1 MRTTRVL
8 IAVICVVFGF
18 SMSWARI
25 LNADSITSR
34 IMYRTWSYPQEKIYL
49 VTDRDSYMS
58 GDTMRLRAFLVNASN
73 HNKPAYP
80 SRFIYVELTD
90 PFGENVKRVKIKD
103 TDDGFA
109 GVMPL
114 DAEMAEG
121 TYTLSAYTQFMQN
134 VGKEYFYRQ
143 SLPVFSQL
151 SKKYRLKTD
160 INDDCLTVNLVENG
174 SNKPV
179 RVERISITG
188 RNGED
193 FARGAR
199 KRNSYSLKLNDSMR
213 KSGSIKVKFDRYE
226 KFIIIPDDNKSLSVT
241 FHPEGGY
248 IIPGVRNKLAFKAL
262 GSNGLSSDFKGQ
274 IIDDRGILVDSIA
287 SSHRGMGAIDFTPKP
302 NRTYSAIVNGISFP
316 VPEANPEATV
326 IRINKSTKDSITL
339 YIIGKKRNGMSLIS
353 HNGGIVTFAKDI
365 NSTDSISLKRDALG
379 SGINQLL
386 LCDSNG
392 NILSS
397 RMLFNHGGYIYGS
410 SEDSIPDGDYAIKAF
425 RDFVPDNSRSIVSE
439 LLLQSDLKG
448 HIEDPDYYF
457 IDRDSITDSN
467 LDLLLL
473 TQGWERYDLQ
483 SALKGK
489 FGEPDIPLEIGGE
502 ITGTVKSRWLAKP
515 LADAMVMLIAPDI
528 DFATYTLTDREGN
541 FTFNGFD
548 WPDGTRFFIQVSG
561 PSGKK
566 EHNYDVANDQFPSID
581 ALRTENME
589 LSPDESV
596 DDLALSDGTILL
608 DEIEVIA
615 PLSPEETRQEMLRA
629 LGVKSFSSDEIEKM
643 HATSYEDII
652 RKIPG
657 LRIINGNVVSPH
669 ARGTYN
675 TGSGGSLVELW
686 IDGTRWAPSYSH
698 SSGSLAHSGDPEPVG
713 QPFRHEHTYVEIM
726 NNTLNEFSSIY
737 PFNIIKTIEYYK
749 PSTALIISMS
759 AADKGGALVMTTKDG
774 SEIKDAD
781 HNLFIREFKP
791 LGFSNA
797 AEAYEP
803 HYIYDATKD
812 GSEYKAVWIP
822 VTKNMEPL
830 SGKKGLNTV
839 IEGITD
845 KGIPLT
851 VRLNSDK

>member
-1 MRTTRVL
+1 ML
-8 IAVICVVFGF
+8 IAVICVVCGF

-34 IMYRTWSYPQEKIYL
+34 IMFQTWSYPQEKIYL

-58 GDTMRLRAFLVNASN
+58 GDTIRFRAFLVNASN
-73 HNKPAYP
+73 HNKPTYP

-90 PFGENVKRVKIKD
+90 PFGENVKRVKIRD

-109 GVMPL
+109 GVIPL

-134 VGKEYFYRQ
+134 VAKEYFYKQ

-160 INDDCLTVNLVENG
+160 INDDRLTVNLVENG

-226 KFIIIPDDNKSLSVT
+226 KFIIIPEDTKSLSVT

-262 GSNGLSSDFKGQ
+262 SSNGLSSDFKGQ
-274 IIDDRGILVDSIA
+274 IIDDRGFLVDSIA
-287 SSHRGMGAIDFTPKP
+287 SSHRGMGAIDFTPQP
-302 NRTYSAIVNGISFP
+302 ERTYSVIANGISFL

-326 IRINKSTKDSITL
+326 IRINDSTKDCVTL
-339 YIIGKKRNGMSLIS
+339 NIIGKKRNDLSLIA

-365 NSTDSISLKRDALG
+365 SSTDSLSLKRDALG

-397 RMLFNHGGYIYGS
+397 RMLFNHGRYIYGS

-425 RDFVPDNSRSIVSE
+425 RDLAPDNSRSIVSE

-483 SALKGK
+483 SALKDK
-489 FGEPDIPLEIGGE
+489 FAEPDIPLEIGGE

-548 WPDGTRFFIQVSG
+548 WPDGTRFFIQVLG

-581 ALRTENME
+581 ALRTENMD

-629 LGVKSFSSDEIEKM
+629 LGVRSFSSDEIEKM
-643 HATSYEDII
+643 HASSYEDII

-686 IDGTRWAPSYSH
+686 IDGTRWTPSYSH

-737 PFNIIKTIEYYK
+737 PFNVIKSIEYYK

-797 AEAYEP
+797 QEAYEP

-822 VTKNMEPL
+822 IAENMEPL

-839 IEGITD
+839 IEGITN